1 VYVGLALC
9 SACTSYGLHL
19 TPTPLP
25 ERAQQLGV
33 AFDALVID
41 RGFGPQWV
49 PNPEFAWRRG
59 VGHGVDLGGRINAG
73 GVEANLRWRL
83 LRQERFT
90 LAAVPGMSFGFVPVT
105 NADTGLFN
113 ASALA
118 ALLAGMELE
127 SRWQLVLGAR
137 GAATYAFPLTAFQ
150 GEAAGAKM
158 IYLAGG
164 VLGLRCPVGES
175 TFLFPDINV
184 LVPYDSERQQW
195 YFPNIQGGVSLEW
208 E

>member
-1 VYVGLALC
+1 LLLC
-9 SACTSYGLHL
+9 FACSSYGLHL
-19 TPTPLP
+19 TPAPLP
-25 ERAQQLGV
+25 PGSQQLGV
-33 AFDALVID
+33 SFDALLID
-41 RGFGPQWV
+41 RGFGPQLV
-49 PNPEFAWRRG
+49 PNPELAWRRG
-59 VGHGVDLGGRINAG
+59 VGNGVDLGGRVNAG

-83 LRQERFT
+83 LQHGAFT

-118 ALLAGMELE
+118 SLLGGLELAK
-127 SRWQLVLGAR
+127 RWQLVFGAR
-137 GAATYAFPLTAFQ
+137 GAATYAFPFTAFQ

-164 VLGLRCPVGES
+164 VLGLRCPVGKS
-175 TFLFPDINV
+175 TFLLPDVNV
-184 LVPYDSERQQW
+184 LVPYDSELHEW
-195 YFPNIQGGVSLEW
+195 FFPNIQGGVSLEW